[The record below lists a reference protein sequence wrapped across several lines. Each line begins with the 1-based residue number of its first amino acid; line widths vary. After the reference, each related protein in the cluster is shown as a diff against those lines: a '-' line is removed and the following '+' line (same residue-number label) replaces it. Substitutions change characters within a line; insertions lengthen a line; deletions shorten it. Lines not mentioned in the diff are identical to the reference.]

1 MHTRTRRLLAMTSAL
16 WLVLNFVP
24 RLGIG
29 PRMPPKPPGFELE
42 RYFGWPAA
50 YRADLW
56 ESDDPKI
63 ADRGEGSFRVYDPSR
78 EMSRLEHVV
87 GMKAAVV
94 DALFFVVVIVMTV
107 VGSEAA
113 SRDEWRR
120 RELVVAVGCA
130 IALALLYLASDS
142 VSVSL

>member
-1 MHTRTRRLLAMTSAL
+1 MTSAL

-24 RLGIG
+24 RPGVG
-29 PRMPPKPPGFELE
+29 PRTPPKPPGSELE

-56 ESDDPKI
+56 DSDDPRM
-63 ADRGEGSFRVYDPSR
+63 ADRGKGLFRIYDPSG

-87 GMKAAVV
+87 GIPAAAA
-94 DALFFVVVIVMTV
+94 DALFFLIIIVMTG

-113 SRDEWRR
+113 SRDERRR
-120 RELVVAVGCA
+120 REQAVTVGCA
-130 IALALLYLASDS
+130 VALALLYLASDS